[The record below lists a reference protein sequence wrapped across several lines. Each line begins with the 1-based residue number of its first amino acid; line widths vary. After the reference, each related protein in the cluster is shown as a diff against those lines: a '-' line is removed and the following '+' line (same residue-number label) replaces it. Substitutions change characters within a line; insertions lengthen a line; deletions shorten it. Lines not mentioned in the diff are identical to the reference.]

1 MGCQFSKPSV
11 NEPQKIK
18 PVDDIVVIPK
28 KDTEIQNHGT
38 KVQNETP
45 VKQSQ
50 TQHQATQV
58 SNKSLSGELILYP
71 QTTDNLEI
79 FIKLGT
85 KKKLIHLQ
93 ARNKYI
99 DTVEE
104 IIRQI
109 QLKSLTF
116 SNFQSICQKQDLK
129 VMDAM
134 FLRNDSDETILTL
147 ILTYIDN
154 YEIITE
160 LLINHK
166 LPEKNYE
173 LLDLAVSLLRKFRP
187 QSQID
192 KIQMTIEFL
201 DEVKSNEQ
209 LQKVFNSFEDPK
221 IYRVKNAIMYAQNC
235 ISYFNHK
242 KQIHLLLFRKIAKLF
257 KQSLGELFQKQYRS
271 WKQSFAFNH
280 LKIPKAI
287 PKTTSTVTNLTKIE
301 LQILNYSLFHEIAN
315 KENWELFVQYSNP
328 YYHQKSLD
336 QRTPFWIFFQKAPIS
351 IIVEYIQQYPKQ
363 LEQNINYITTQG
375 LTLIHCLC
383 KNKNLKQSDQETIKK
398 LIDILEKNS
407 IVKTLLNVAYQDQIP
422 LVYYL
427 DTQRVISSDMVN
439 FLSST
444 LVKQFSID
452 NLEMES
458 YKIADS
464 ILNGK
469 TSLRSSLPHFSNLS
483 KVQLIQLITKKKQ
496 LLFNKDEK
504 NKQTKEYQNFTT
516 FYQHYI
522 QLAKQIIKYGLFEQ
536 FPWIQNYSIYSSHIP
551 YDIGNISTSLLYTLL
566 VSKRFQQ
573 LKIQIES
580 ICKSIDSQQYQQKN
594 NLQECQKLV
603 QQISR
608 VLFIY
613 QELFNY
619 PECQELQQL
628 ISDTIYNQ
636 IQKNPQIIQNKIYG
650 FQKNESMADNLYLQ
664 YIMSI
669 KAQKEEYNKFI
680 NMLIERLDK
689 NLFKGKEIKIKI
701 LFQNYN
707 NFQSYKLNLLE
718 KLLPQQDQLII
729 PLEIQSQ
736 NIIQDSVSDENFQNY
751 YAFKNILQEII
762 DKDKQFYCFIKG
774 KTVILRSN
782 SICQLL
788 LDKNSKLHELYR
800 GSFFRL
806 DALWRT
812 SKFIKY
818 DKQQI
823 IPYILDQQN
832 LIVQINTL
840 EQNQLEQLFDWQLYG
855 MRVKLNLNIKKTLA
869 KLSVKLSLK
878 EQVIYNQIKSN
889 QQFWINLIIYDEL
902 NSEVTEYF
910 NRDEDK
916 PQLINYDYFPLSEI
930 ISNNSYKNLQFL
942 IQLKKISQY
951 ELVQMLAQQFFIRQT
966 SVVIYQPLKEKI
978 SLFNAQM
985 KLLIEQIS
993 TNTFEIQKSDIC
1005 ILTKFI
1011 NYLEVDTFSRFN
1023 KQLLF
1028 DLIKHTNLDN
1038 LINKCLMYQQV
1049 RSKEYYF
1056 SPEWQDQM
1064 IEIILDIWKENYE
1077 ELHDRSYYDL
1087 GLAQQR
1093 SPAVAKWMCERQIL
1107 VDKSKLA
1114 FATNPLYF
1122 YFYSIFF
1129 PNECFEYLEK
1139 IKLNFWMIRFL
1150 FGYFINLDQK
1160 AYPNKKK
1167 LVYQMINLLRR
1178 YGSIQDKPFIS
1189 NIKNYDSF
1197 FDDTRIFQYH
1207 PNGAQGISKLQEN
1220 ILFQRSQ
1227 FKYRS
1232 EELKYMDVMDFQEY
1246 MILSKQEYSQ
1256 FIDTINLDEN
1266 EYLEQISFF
1275 IHAGV
1280 KDKLQVIF
1288 NKLKSSESFQKIY
1301 NVQIFTKKKCLEH
1314 EFGFKFDFEFEFEME
1329 IQLKFPYYFSFQK
1342 LECDFVNFKQSV
1354 DYLGTFKYL
1363 NEELK
1368 KQKLEQSLSVET
1380 IQINALLDSLIF
1392 PNTDQIKMNQQL
1404 INILIQ
1410 LYQTRKS
1417 NSKFQFKQVQNRRFS
1432 EFLAERADLYIKLL
1446 GTNIQNCEVKFT
1458 KIYYF
1463 TPFQSAFFEQLLIL
1477 LSQDKNK
1484 VKYNVNEIANLIL
1497 KNNFKN
1503 EQFNKIIQNGAM
1515 NITNV
1520 NSVCKYYFKKS
1531 NLIKSITL
1539 NYEHNC
1545 YQAKF
1550 QFLKSCM
1557 TVEDFSFD
1565 KLQITEIAFILKA
1578 HEFFDNKLV
1587 FNQKYLVAS
1596 LLSNNLETII
1606 YAMEL
1611 HKDPVKL
1618 GFEQNVFQILTI
1630 YSNEKDIITYYNK
1643 FVYKKISD
1651 NKRLFQLNNVPL
1663 LYYIAYKRYSRVFY
1677 EVYLKQLQLNLK
1689 ENDINQFI
1697 SEQLQQVCFESD
1709 AKIYQIALQQ
1719 KSYFLLDYMKSF
1731 IKAQDIEQ
1739 YVYIYDFNVVDRIKS
1754 YPIQSQ
1760 IIQEFIKSYQQT
1772 EKFHKFFHKQ
1782 EIKLPEQGNK
1792 VLDDQNN
1799 ARKYQIELLIQK
1811 EQATLMKIFGFNQE
1825 ILKFVEI
1832 HHGFSFLVFE
1842 LVMSQLSHCKGNP
1855 QIIKE
1860 YIKDNLSQNKAINKD
1875 IINLVIEQVQGQY
1888 ILDHPVFQEI
1898 IQLFPTELQNS
1909 LKPQNLIL
1917 ENSLALALGQ
1927 NQSNQQSLAEFI
1939 TKQLKELYECQ
1950 DDAFEEYM
1958 DANILLV
1965 MKLINKPQF
1974 TLDEQE
1980 TFRYLIINLP
1990 EQILLSTIQFLIQNK
2005 SYEKKEITQN
2015 TLDFLVCLISK
2026 RIIITKRPQL
2036 WSIVSNCNNY
2046 LPAFSEILYLKKIEK
2061 LCEQLKNYLIYL
2073 GFIQR
2078 DYQPEFIVKFENEQ
2092 MYQSDD
2098 QIILPLEYN
2107 KDELYFSQEKYDKL
2121 IEQLK
2126 KIRLEKNIKENINEI
2141 LNLSE
2146 YQQNDILG
2154 LLEGNYSIDDMEA
2167 PHLGQQNTFQK
2178 QVTQF
2183 DKQSTIFEKKQTEN
2197 PNSKQVKQEDI
2208 QFIKQNYDF
2217 MLELVN
2223 NNNYKVRDSKVN
2235 KSQIIFMEYYHFF
2248 NPLES
2253 IVTLE
2258 QCTEAEFLRKYNGR
2272 ESISFVISQFYQY
2285 HENLKSAI
2293 ANEDLKQWQINYP
2306 YYVKDEK
2313 FYSEKSLF
2321 STYTIQ
2327 VVFQKLHQFHEN
2339 VKQYAKNLG
2348 DVEKIQWRIS
2358 AISTLEV
2365 LISNMIDFNTYDNKP
2380 VDILSLLDSIL
2391 NWNTLIMILLQVL
2404 YCNMLKYQ
2412 NILSVLRRIYV
2423 EFNEIQ
2429 DLPFENTYQ
2438 EGGLDQYFRFGQT
2451 HYFLQ
2456 QQTLV
2461 VRLNIMNIKKQP
2473 QLKQQ
2478 VSTNRQNQSHN
2489 FLKQQEIDYY
2499 YCNIINEED
2508 LLFQIFNSKQII
2520 QYIFAKLDVDR
2531 KLQQV
2536 SQNLSKMLNKDV
2548 IITVNH
2554 QSLLDILQSEI
2565 QQIRTLKD
2573 RKQQLR
2579 MQTQIKEL
2587 LIKLSEFFLDKS
2599 EQLLIEQLQSHNFEY
2614 QFQTKLSSLLHS
2626 LRQGF
2631 NRSQDELPNHR
2642 KIVAVQKAKVITKI
2656 RYPNRNC
2663 DKIISLYFGFQ
2674 LKPNFYMSKNQ
2685 IGDLLIV
2692 VHKNE
2697 YQYLQTTLCQ
2707 LVDNSRQGK
2716 LVFYQF
2722 DESSVST
2729 LSQEQ
2734 LEQYCAMSNK
2744 MRKKDSEDDRIEIV
2758 DNEDIIA
2765 VILFEKGWPDDPDFI
2780 NNMINLYVTDQNGNL
2795 YFIHEQRLAKKLI
2808 QIQETDSESIKRQ
2821 LLDIAFGKNQVQTY
2835 SQFTVAEIIPIFPN
2849 QILYEFES
2857 GKTKQSKTEVT
2868 NCQKMIIKI
2877 NDIDFQIDKLK
2888 LDLLNIAS
2896 YFDSNDIAQYHVKQ
2910 LTQFKESHNEL
2921 SKIQMIIKF
2930 SDDFNSNPS
2939 YYLDNIMQSQIAF
2952 VEFQQGYETF
2962 FTDKYIPQVENAL
2975 GFMFDINQQQI
2986 KKNLLMSIFK
2996 VIEFTFDLTTES
3008 NNQLI
3013 FFENGV
3019 LKLKTFLI
3027 QKEEITKKSQ
3037 VPIKT
3042 LSIEVPSGNKIG
3054 QFLNQ
3059 LIINFTK
3066 YNFSDLLME
3075 KAKFE
3080 IIIDQN
3086 YEKQFEQEILILLLM
3101 TKYLH
3106 KLIAIKNDKKILFLI
3121 TQQTQKSIQLY
3132 QFSKDRN
3139 EVQLF
3144 YERFQDF
3151 RLEDFLLDYLNN
3163 YTNQYQSSYNEL
3175 DKKILSKNQLMM
3187 QSMILSAD
3195 DFIRK
3200 EKQQV
3205 QQSYELNIHYGLQK
3219 IKKLEGRLDPRD
3231 FETAFIIVK
3240 GQVYQKVVCIKSC
3253 QKYSPLVQY
3262 LKQNSLEQKCGFPIY
3277 ILINGLQEYLSLDE
3291 QLSKIKIIT
3300 KNNVER
3306 PLSYFKNYSTTLKAK
3321 VKFITSN
3328 IIFIE
3333 FNCSKPLE
3341 FTIQTTQYQVA
3352 CIKQD
3357 YSSEI
3362 KLKFLPTQDSQM
3374 YKYYHTGV
3382 WFENEFKNIVKNE
3395 QQNKIKEIVSSTTKF
3410 LKLIMKSLSVN
3421 EDMKMQQNQ
3430 QNINLN
3436 QILSNNVL
3444 NIQSRQL
3451 INQSTKVGSERLD
3464 VIEIKDNFENMAPN
3478 FTLQTIVF
3486 VHSIYQKIQIVPNY
3500 TKEDFGL
3507 KIYWEPQIKGI
3518 YYLYI
3523 NNYKVDSYFVVLAN
3537 SVDVEKSKLDF
3548 PEKLKTIPYYQEI
3561 TFNVFL
3567 KDKLQNIYGS
3577 IENALNAV
3585 KIEVESS
3592 HKKSNIEQN
3601 YSKLSLEGKIEVS
3614 LRVLPIDEDD
3624 ITEVDEIELVL
3635 KINDIE
3641 KMKKKLEL
3649 QGVSFEKNMQ
3659 DFQRLIL
3666 YDNEG
3671 KKIYK
3676 VEKQLLIVR
3685 ANFLDSLLKLKDEKL
3700 IGPLMIKFIN
3710 EPGYDQGGPRKE
3722 FYSLIGNELKGEN
3735 LKSEQYG
3742 YFSMLAPGYYYIDP
3756 KFLNIPKKNDYAYV
3770 FGKFVANS
3778 IFNNHQIGIQFQP
3791 QFWKVIF
3798 SEKIQFKD
3806 LNGFL
3811 DPITFQNYEMM
3822 LSYDEKTLE
3831 SLGINFTYQK
3841 KKELIQLIP
3850 DGQNV
3855 TVNKENCSVYL
3866 DKVAEYVIQTQYQD
3880 IYTPFISGFQSVL
3893 EIKDLKKFF
3902 KPNDM
3907 GLITLGVQDIKPEQ
3921 ILNILSFKGGQDYHI
3936 SFFTNYVNTSSSKR
3950 LKELLQ
3956 YITGSPTLP
3965 SNEKFKI
3972 QVEFKQDLKDTLIP
3986 TTRTCFNLIELPLY
4000 KSYQEM
4006 KQKLDTAISYG
4017 LIGFGIF

>member
-1 MGCQFSKPSV
+1 MGCQFNKPPV
-11 NEPQKIK
+11 QEPQKIK
-18 PVDDIVVIPK
+18 PVDDIIDIPKK
-28 KDTEIQNHGT
+28 KDTEIQSRGT
-38 KVQNETP
+38 KVQNETS
-45 VKQSQ
+45 VKQFQ
-50 TQHQATQV
+50 TQHQVTQV
-58 SNKSLSGELILYP
+58 SNKSQSGELILYP
-71 QTTDNLEI
+71 QTTDNLQT
-79 FIKLGT
+79 FIKLGM
-85 KKKLIHLQ
+85 KMKLIHLQ
-93 ARNKYI
+93 TRNKYI
-99 DTVEE
+99 NTVDE
-104 IIRQI
+104 IISQI
-109 QLKSLTF
+109 QKKSLKF
-116 SNFQSICQKQDLK
+116 STLQSLCQKQNLK

-134 FLRNDSDETILTL
+134 FLRNDSEETILTL
-147 ILTYIDN
+147 ILTYIDD

-166 LPEKNYE
+166 LPENNFE
-173 LLDLAVSLLRKFRP
+173 LLDLAVSLLRKLRP
-187 QSQID
+187 QSQIN
-192 KIQMTIEFL
+192 KIQTSIEFL
-201 DEVKSNEQ
+201 DTVQKNVQ
-209 LQKVFNSFEDPK
+209 LKRVFNSFEDPK

-242 KQIHLLLFRKIAKLF
+242 KWIHLLLFRKIAKLF
-257 KQSLGELFQKQYRS
+257 DQSLGGLFLRQYRS
-271 WKQSFAFNH
+271 WKQKFAFNH
-280 LKIPKAI
+280 LKVPKAI
-287 PKTTSTVTNLTKIE
+287 AKSTSTVTNLRKIE
-301 LQILNYSLFHEIAN
+301 LEMLNYSLFHEIAI

-351 IIVEYIQQYPKQ
+351 IIVNYIQQYPKQ
-363 LEQNINYITTQG
+363 LDQNISYITTKG

-383 KNKNLKQSDQETIKK
+383 KNLNLKQSDQETIKN
-398 LIDILEKNS
+398 LITILEKNS
-407 IVKTLLNVAYQDQIP
+407 TVKTLLSVAYQDQIP
-422 LVYYL
+422 IVYYL
-427 DTQRVISSDMVN
+427 DTQRVISSDMVK
-439 FLSST
+439 FLSSG
-444 LVKQFSID
+444 LVKQFPID

-464 ILNGK
+464 ILQGK
-469 TSLRSSLPHFSNLS
+469 LSLRKSKPHFSKLS
-483 KVQLIQLITKKKQ
+483 KVQLIQLMRKKQ
-496 LLFNKDEK
+496 WHFFKDEQD
-504 NKQTKEYQNFTT
+504 KQSKEYQNFTS
-516 FYQHYI
+516 FYQQYV
-522 QLAKQIIKYGLFEQ
+522 QLAKQIIKNDLFDQ
-536 FPWIQNYSIYSSHIP
+536 FPWIQNYSLYSSHIP
-551 YDIGNISTSLLYTLL
+551 YEIGNLRTSLLYTLL
-566 VSKRFQQ
+566 VSNRFQQ

-580 ICKSIDSQQYQQKN
+580 ICKSIESQQYQQKSN
-594 NLQECQKLV
+594 PQEYQTLV
-603 QQISR
+603 QQISK

-619 PECQELQQL
+619 PEQQELQQL
-628 ISDTIYNQ
+628 ILDTIYNK
-636 IQKNPQIIQNKIYG
+636 IQQNPQIISNKIYG
-650 FQKNESMADNLYLQ
+650 FLKYESMADNLYLQ
-664 YIMSI
+664 YIMRI
-669 KAQKEEYNKFI
+669 KAQKEEYMKFI

-689 NLFKGKEIKIKI
+689 NLFKGRQIQIKI
-701 LFQNYN
+701 LFKNYS
-707 NFQSYKLNLLE
+707 NFERYKLNLLE

-729 PLEIQSQ
+729 PLEIQIQ
-736 NIIQDSVSDENFQNY
+736 NIIQDSVNEQNFQNY
-751 YAFKNILQEII
+751 YDFKNILQEIM
-762 DKDKQFYCFIKG
+762 DKDDEFNFFIKG
-774 KTVILRSN
+774 RTVILRSN
-782 SICQLL
+782 SICQTL
-788 LDKNSKLHELYR
+788 LDNSKLHQLYR

-806 DALWRT
+806 EALWRT
-812 SKFIKY
+812 SQSIQYNKS
-818 DKQQI
+818 QI
-823 IPYILDQQN
+823 IPYILHQQN
-832 LIVQINTL
+832 LVVQINKL
-840 EQNQLEQLFDWQLYG
+840 EQNQFEQLFDWQLYG
-855 MRVKLNLNIKKTLA
+855 MRVKLNLKIKQTLA
-869 KLSVKLSLK
+869 KLSLK

-889 QQFWINLIIYDEL
+889 QQFWINLIIYDDL
-902 NSEVTEYF
+902 NTEVTEYF
-910 NRDEDK
+910 NRDEHK
-916 PQLINYDYFPLSEI
+916 PQLITYEYFPLSEI
-930 ISNNSYKNLQFL
+930 ISNNSFKNLQYL
-942 IQLKKISQY
+942 IELKKISQY
-951 ELVQMLAQQFFIRQT
+951 ELVHILADQFFYRQT
-966 SVVIYQPLKEKI
+966 SVVFYQPIKEKI
-978 SLFNAQM
+978 QLFNVQM
-985 KLLIEQIS
+985 KLLIEQVS
-993 TNTFEIQKSDIC
+993 TNTYEIQQFNIC

-1011 NYLEVDTFSRFN
+1011 NYLEVGTFSLFN

-1028 DLIKHTNLDN
+1028 DLIKHTNVYN
-1038 LINKCLMYQQV
+1038 LVNKCLMYQQV
-1049 RSKEYYF
+1049 RSMEYYF

-1064 IEIILDIWKENYE
+1064 LQIILNIWNENQE
-1077 ELHDRSYYDL
+1077 QFDDSLYYDL
-1087 GLAQQR
+1087 KLAQQR
-1093 SPAVAKWMCERQIL
+1093 SPAVAKWMCERQAQDGEL
-1107 VDKSKLA
+1107 QQKFL
-1114 FATNPLYF
+1114 TNPLYF
-1122 YFYSIFF
+1122 YCIFH

-1139 IKLNFWMIRFL
+1139 IELKFWMIRFL

-1167 LVYQMINLLRR
+1167 LVYQMIKLLSR
-1178 YGSIQDKPFIS
+1178 YFTFQDKLFIS
-1189 NIKNYDSF
+1189 NIKNYDAF
-1197 FDDTRIFQYH
+1197 FDDTRIFQYY
-1207 PNGAQGISKLQEN
+1207 PNGGCGIVKLLGN
-1220 ILFQRSQ
+1220 VLFQRNQ

-1232 EELKYMDVMDFQEY
+1232 EELKYMGVMFFGEY

-1256 FIDTINLDEN
+1256 YIDTINLEED
-1266 EYLEQISFF
+1266 EYLKQIQFF
-1275 IHAGV
+1275 IHAGL

-1288 NKLKSSESFQKIY
+1288 NKIKSSESLLKIY
-1301 NVQIFTKKKCLEH
+1301 NAQIFTKKKCLEH

-1329 IQLKFPYYFSFQK
+1329 IMLKFPYYFSFQK

-1368 KQKLEQSLSVET
+1368 KKNLQQSLSGEA

-1392 PNTDQIKMNQQL
+1392 PNTDTIKMNQQL
-1404 INILIQ
+1404 INILIK
-1410 LYQTRKS
+1410 LYSTKKS
-1417 NSKFQFKQVQNRRFS
+1417 NSKFLFKSVQNRIFS
-1432 EFLAERADLYIKLL
+1432 EFLAERTDPYIKLL
-1446 GTNIQNCEVKFT
+1446 GKNIQNCEVKFT

-1477 LSQDKNK
+1477 LTQDKNK
-1484 VKYNVNEIANLIL
+1484 VKYNANEIANLIL
-1497 KNNFKN
+1497 KNNLKN
-1503 EQFNKIIQNGAM
+1503 EEFNKIMQNGAM

-1531 NLIKSITL
+1531 NLINSITL
-1539 NYEHNC
+1539 NQKRNC
-1545 YQAKF
+1545 YQAKL

-1557 TVEDFSFD
+1557 TIEDFSFD
-1565 KLQITEIAFILKA
+1565 NLQNTDIAFILKA
-1578 HEFFDNKLV
+1578 HEFFDKKLI

-1611 HKDPVKL
+1611 HSDPVKL

-1651 NKRLFQLNNVPL
+1651 SKRLFSLNNVPI
-1663 LYYIAYKRYSRVFY
+1663 LYYIAYKRYSRMFY

-1689 ENDINQFI
+1689 ENEINKFI
-1697 SEQLQQVCFESD
+1697 SDELQQTCFESD
-1709 AKIYQIALQQ
+1709 EKIYQIALQQ

-1731 IKAQDIEQ
+1731 ITAQDIEQ
-1739 YVYIYDFNVVDRIKS
+1739 YVYIYDFNIVNRIRS
-1754 YPIQSQ
+1754 YPIQPQ
-1760 IIQEFIKSYQQT
+1760 IIQEFIKLYQKA
-1772 EKFHKFFHKQ
+1772 EKFYKFFHKQ
-1782 EIKLPEQGNK
+1782 EIQIPGKVK
-1792 VLDDQNN
+1792 IVLDDQNN
-1799 ARKYQIELLIQK
+1799 ARKHQIELLIQK
-1811 EQATLMKIFGFNQE
+1811 EQATLMRLFGFNQE

-1832 HHGFSFLVFE
+1832 HYGFSFLVFE
-1842 LVMSQLSHCKGNP
+1842 LVMSQLNHYKGNP

-1860 YIKDNLSQNKAINKD
+1860 YIKDNLSQNKAINKE
-1875 IINLVIEQVQGQY
+1875 IINRVIEQVQGQY
-1888 ILDHPVFQEI
+1888 ILNHPVFQEI

-1917 ENSLALALGQ
+1917 ENSLALALSQ
-1927 NQSNQQSLAEFI
+1927 NQSNQQSIAEFL
-1939 TKQLKELYECQ
+1939 TNQLKALQECQ
-1950 DDAFEEYM
+1950 GEAFEEYM
-1958 DANILLV
+1958 DANILL
-1965 MKLINKPQF
+1965 MTKLINQPQF
-1974 TLDEQE
+1974 NLDEQE
-1980 TFRYLIINLP
+1980 TFRYLIRNLP
-1990 EQILLSTIQFLIQNK
+1990 EQVLLSTIQFLMQNK

-2015 TLDFLVCLISK
+2015 TRDYLVALISK
-2026 RIIITKRPQL
+2026 WIIITKRPQL
-2036 WSIVSNCNNY
+2036 WSIVSSCNNY
-2046 LPAFSEILYLKKIEK
+2046 FPTFSEILYLKKIEK

-2073 GFIQR
+2073 GLIEST
-2078 DYQPEFIVKFENEQ
+2078 YQPEFIIKFENEQ
-2092 MYQSDD
+2092 MYQSGD

-2107 KDELYFSQEKYDKL
+2107 KDELYFSQEKYEKL

-2126 KIRLEKNIKENINEI
+2126 KIKLEKNIEENINNI
-2141 LNLSE
+2141 LNLKE
-2146 YQQNDILG
+2146 YQQNDIYY
-2154 LLEGNYSIDDMEA
+2154 LEGNYLIDDMNA
-2167 PHLGQQNTFQK
+2167 PHLGQQNIFQK
-2178 QVTQF
+2178 QVTQLE
-2183 DKQSTIFEKKQTEN
+2183 KQQTIFEKKQTEN
-2197 PNSKQVKQEDI
+2197 PNSKQIKQEDM
-2208 QFIKQNYDF
+2208 QLIKQNYDF
-2217 MLELVN
+2217 MLEMVN
-2223 NNNYKVRDSKVN
+2223 NNNYQVRDSKAN
-2235 KSQIIFMEYYHFF
+2235 KSQLIFMEFYHFF
-2248 NPLES
+2248 NPQEP

-2293 ANEDLKQWQINYP
+2293 ANEDFKQWQINYP
-2306 YYVKDEK
+2306 YYVKDDK

-2339 VKQYAKNLG
+2339 IKQYAENLG

-2380 VDILSLLDSIL
+2380 VDILSLLDSLL
-2391 NWNTLIMILLQVL
+2391 NWNTLKMILLQVL
-2404 YCNMLKYQ
+2404 YCNMLKYE

-2429 DLPFENTYQ
+2429 ELPFENMYQ

-2451 HYFLQ
+2451 QYFLQ

-2461 VRLNIMNIKKQP
+2461 VRLNVMNIKKQP

-2478 VSTNRQNQSHN
+2478 SSINRQNQSHHI
-2489 FLKQQEIDYY
+2489 LKQQEIDYY

-2508 LLFQIFNSKQII
+2508 LLFQIFNSIQII

-2536 SQNLSKMLNKDV
+2536 SQNLSKMLKKDV

-2565 QQIRTLKD
+2565 QYIRTVKD
-2573 RKQQLR
+2573 RKKQLR

-2587 LIKLSEFFLDKS
+2587 LIKLSEFFQDKS
-2599 EQLLIEQLQSHNFEY
+2599 EQLLIEQLQSHTFEN
-2614 QFQTKLSSLLHS
+2614 QFQTKLSALLHS

-2631 NRSQDELPNHR
+2631 NRSQNELPNHR
-2642 KIVAVQKAKVITKI
+2642 KIVAVQKAKVITKV

-2674 LKPNFYMSKNQ
+2674 LKPSFYISKNQ

-2692 VHKNE
+2692 VFKDE
-2697 YQYLQTTLCQ
+2697 YQCLQTMLCQ
-2707 LVDNSRQGK
+2707 LVDSSRQGK

-2722 DESSVST
+2722 DESSIST

-2744 MRKKDSEDDRIEIV
+2744 MRKKDSEDDRIEVV

-2765 VILFEKGWPDDPDFI
+2765 VILFEKGWPEDPDFI
-2780 NNMINLYVTDQNGNL
+2780 NNIINLYITDQNGNL

-2808 QIQETDSESIKRQ
+2808 QIQESDSESIKRQ
-2821 LLDIAFGKNQVQTY
+2821 LLDAAFGMNQVQTY
-2835 SQFTVAEIIPIFPN
+2835 SQFTAAEIIPIFPN

-2857 GKTKQSKTEVT
+2857 GKIKQSKSDVT
-2868 NCQKMIIKI
+2868 NSQKMIIKI

-2888 LDLLNIAS
+2888 LDLLNIAC
-2896 YFDSNDIAQYHVKQ
+2896 YFDSNDSAQYHVKQ

-2921 SKIQMIIKF
+2921 SKIQIIIKF
-2930 SDDFNSNPS
+2930 SDDLNSNPS

-2962 FTDKYIPQVENAL
+2962 FTDKYMPQVENSL
-2975 GFMFDINQQQI
+2975 GFMFDINQSQI

-2996 VIEFTFDLTTES
+2996 VIEFTFDLTTEN

-3027 QKEEITKKSQ
+3027 EKDEITKESQ
-3037 VPIKT
+3037 IPIKT
-3042 LSIEVPSGNKIG
+3042 LRIEVPSGNKIG

-3066 YNFSDLLME
+3066 YNLSDLLME

-3086 YEKQFEQEILILLLM
+3086 YQKEFEQEILTLLLI

-3106 KLIAIKNDKKILFLI
+3106 KLIAVKNDKKILFQI
-3121 TQQTQKSIQLY
+3121 IKQTQKSIQLY

-3139 EVQLF
+3139 EVHLF

-3151 RLEDFLLDYLNN
+3151 RFEDFLLDYLNN
-3163 YTNQYQSSYNEL
+3163 YTYQYQSSYNEL
-3175 DKKILSKNQLMM
+3175 DKRILSKNQLMM

-3195 DFIRK
+3195 DLIRK

-3240 GQVYQKVVCIKSC
+3240 GQVYQKVVCVKSC

-3277 ILINGLQEYLSLDE
+3277 VLINGLSEYLSLDE

-3306 PLSYFKNYSTTLKAK
+3306 PLSFFKNYSNILKAK

-3333 FNCSKPLE
+3333 FNCSQPLE
-3341 FTIQTTQYQVA
+3341 FTIKTTSQFQVA

-3357 YSSEI
+3357 FSSEI

-3374 YKYYHTGV
+3374 YKFYHTGL
-3382 WFENEFKNIVKNE
+3382 WFENEFKQIVKDE
-3395 QQNKIKEIVSSTTKF
+3395 SQNKMKEISSNTNKF

-3444 NIQSRQL
+3444 NIQSKQL
-3451 INQSTKVGSERLD
+3451 ISQSTKVGSERLD
-3464 VIEIKDNFENMAPN
+3464 VIEIKDNFGNVAQN
-3478 FTLQTIVF
+3478 FTLQTILF
-3486 VHSIYQKIQIVPNY
+3486 VHSIYQKVQVVPKY
-3500 TKEDFGL
+3500 SKEDIGL

-3537 SVDVEKSKLDF
+3537 SVDIEKSKVDF

-3561 TFNVFL
+3561 TFNVYL

-3577 IENALNAV
+3577 IENELNAV

-3592 HKKSNIEQN
+3592 HEMSNIEQN
-3601 YSKLSLEGKIEVS
+3601 YSKLSLEGKIEVT
-3614 LRVLPIDEDD
+3614 LRVLPIDEDNIID
-3624 ITEVDEIELVL
+3624 EDEIELVL
-3635 KINDIE
+3635 KINDIQ
-3641 KMKKKLEL
+3641 KMNKKLVL
-3649 QGVSFEKNMQ
+3649 QGISFEKNMQ

-3666 YDNEG
+3666 YDNDG

-3676 VEKQLLIVR
+3676 VEKQVLIAR

-3710 EPGYDQGGPRKE
+3710 EAGYDQGGPRKE
-3722 FYSLIGNELKGEN
+3722 FYAMIGNELRGEN

-3742 YFSMLAPGYYYIDP
+3742 YFSMLAPGYYFIDSR
-3756 KFLNIPKKNDYAYV
+3756 FLNIPKKNDYAFV
-3770 FGKFVANS
+3770 FGKLVANS

-3791 QFWKVIF
+3791 QFWKVVF

-3822 LSYDEKTLE
+3822 LSYDERTME

-3841 KKELIQLIP
+3841 KKEVIQLIP

-3855 TVNKENCSVYL
+3855 MVSKENCQVYL
-3866 DKVAEYVIQTQYQD
+3866 DKVAEYLIQTQFQE
-3880 IYTPFISGFQSVL
+3880 IYTPFIQGFQSVL
-3893 EIKDLKKFF
+3893 EIQDLKKFF

-3907 GLITLGVQDIKPEQ
+3907 GLITMGVQDIKPEQ
-3921 ILNILSFKGGQDYHI
+3921 ILNILNFKGGQDYHI
-3936 SFFTNYVNTSSSKR
+3936 SYFTTYVNTSSSKR

-3956 YITGSPTLP
+3956 YITGSPTLA
-3965 SNEKFKI
+3965 SNAKFKI
-3972 QVEFKQDLKDTLIP
+3972 QVEFKPDLKDTLIP
-3986 TTRTCFNLIELPLY
+3986 ASRTCFNTIELPLY
-4000 KSYQEM
+4000 KSYQDM
-4006 KQKLDTAISYG
+4006 KQKLDTALKYG
-4017 LIGFGIF
+4017 LVGFGIF